1 MQEEKV
7 DIEGEK
13 SAQISV
19 VAKKIVMQGWSK
31 LWLWSTNKLYLI
43 LVSYFLV
50 IMFILCYW
58 FDQKAGITF
67 TGYFYF

>member
-58 FDQKAGITF
+58 FDQKAGMTF